1 MDGLDDD
8 TSEDKK
14 DNEGSLTTPN
24 KVHQKVKL
32 AKVDCC
38 RGKFAVNILLHSA
51 LIGSIEEPLLNCE
64 SSKAKPKEKLF

>member
-8 TSEDKK
+8 TSQDKK

-38 RGKFAVNILLHSA
+38 LR
-51 LIGSIEEPLLNCE
+51 
-64 SSKAKPKEKLF
+64 